1 LAIGYICFLAGKRTT
16 EIRFNKSM
24 TKVAQSLGHEVTEEE
39 MLKLTVEM
47 AYLVNELDIQGL
59 LNDQDTKEAVMM
71 MTIYRLLNE
80 GRSEEVLQLSI
91 SMMRGYLLREDDDVN
106 LELQKKIKLLLEAES
121 PAKSE

>member
-1 LAIGYICFLAGKRTT
+1 
-16 EIRFNKSM
+16 M

-59 LNDQDTKEAVMM
+59 LNDQDTKGAVMM